1 MLGCDYCA
9 ILCTFSL
16 FTYHVDV
23 IRALTHQLDAE
34 WRVFGTF
41 LHVQPAIM
49 DGIDKDRT
57 NVGAC
62 MLQLVE
68 DWVCHKDGTGD
79 LPRTWTTVVQAVRDM
94 GAGSLAQQLAEQYK
108 IIQ

>member
-34 WRVFGTF
+34 WREFGTF

-68 DWVCHKDGTGD
+68 DWVWHKDGTGD
-79 LPRTWTTVVQAVRDM
+79 LPRTWTTVVQAIKDM
-94 GAGSLAQQLAEQYK
+94 GAGVLAQQLADQYS
-108 IIQ
+108 Q